1 MTNSYIIDKAAS
13 VLKDYGPN
21 PFEAAASLGAHI
33 SFKDLG
39 SLKGAY
45 FGAMPKPAIVINELL
60 DEQTQKIVCA
70 HELGHFVLHKESN
83 FSCEN
88 ITSDCLVNAGIL
100 EREANI
106 FAAAYLVDVNS
117 AKELLKSGHTAS
129 QTASILETDVN
140 LVLFLF
146 STLGLCEAPNS
157 QFLK

>member
-1 MTNSYIIDKAAS
+1 MTNEYIIDKAAS
-13 VLKDYGPN
+13 VLKDCGQN
-21 PFEAAASLGAHI
+21 PFDAAVALGAYI

-45 FGAMPKPAIVINELL
+45 LGSMPKPTIVINELL

-70 HELGHFVLHKESN
+70 HELGHFILHKDSN

-88 ITSDCLVNAGIL
+88 ITSDSLANIGIL

-106 FAAAYLVDVNS
+106 FAAAYLIDVGA
-117 AKELLKSGHTAS
+117 AKELLSSGHTVS

-140 LVLFLF
+140 LILFLF
-146 STLGLCEAPNS
+146 STLGLCAVPDS